1 MNEQLDKLIKRIKLG
16 RKGVVVMLAVIAIA
30 SVFALMKFGVGDKSD
45 AEAETFTKDFA
56 VETGSIK
63 DSFTSDGYVELST
76 YDISFERAGIVEKLN
91 VKEGDYIEAGTLIA
105 SLNDDEYESAVT
117 NQENNLRQARLSASK
132 NAQTRAQSTESLE
145 SQLQSAKNTLSNAK
159 SEYELVS
166 TLPDTY
172 SQNEIEQKRQA
183 LEKAQSDYNLAL
195 SSYSQNSSTIDSQL
209 DSLSVEKA
217 QESLKQAQDDLKKST
232 MYSPVSGTIVEIA
245 FKEGERV
252 SEETTFIRIASEKG
266 LKVTTNV
273 SELDVTK
280 VKEGMSAQITF
291 SSIDDKTYEG
301 TVEYIDAIATT
312 ANSGSVTY
320 PVTISLD
327 TDDSM
332 IKDSMSCT
340 VEFVSSQKE
349 NVLVVPKK
357 ALTKSKDSGS
367 YSVTLVSDSGEKQQQ
382 VDVGLMDSL
391 YAEIVSGLELGDK
404 VKVKITL
411 EDSNQDKMMM
421 GPGMGGGAP
430 PAGAGGPPQ

>member
-1 MNEQLDKLIKRIKLG
+1 MNEQLDRLIKRIKLG
-16 RKGVVVMLAVIAIA
+16 RKGVVVMLAFIAIA
-30 SVFALMKFGVGDKSD
+30 SVFALMNLGGGDKSNT
-45 AEAETFTKDFA
+45 EAETFTKDFA

-105 SLNDDEYESAVT
+105 SLNDDEYESAVI

-132 NAQTRAQSTESLE
+132 NSQTRAQNIESLE

-183 LEKAQSDYNLAL
+183 LEKAQSDYNIAL
-195 SSYSQNSSTIDSQL
+195 SSYNQNSSSIDSQL

-217 QESLKQAQDDLKKST
+217 QESLKQAKDDLKKST

-266 LKVTTNV
+266 LKVTTDV

-280 VKEGMSAQITF
+280 VKVGMSAQITF

-301 TVEYIDAIATT
+301 TVEYIDAMATT
-312 ANSGSVTY
+312 TNSGSVTY

-357 ALTKSKDSGS
+357 ALTKSKGSGS
-367 YSVTLVSDSGEKQQQ
+367 YSVTLVSDSGEKQKQ

-391 YAEIVSGLELGDK
+391 YAEIVSGLEQGDK

-421 GPGMGGGAP
+421 GPGMGGGP
-430 PAGAGGPPQ
+430 PSGAGGPRQ

>member
-1 MNEQLDKLIKRIKLG
+1 MNEQFDKLMKRIKLG
-16 RKGVVVMLAVIAIA
+16 RKGVVVMLAFIAVA
-30 SVFALMKFGVGDKSD
+30 SVVTLMKFGGEGKDNTES
-45 AEAETFTKDFA
+45 ETFTKDFA
-56 VETGSIK
+56 VETGDIK
-63 DSFTSDGYVELST
+63 DSFTSDGCVELST

-105 SLNDDEYESAVT
+105 SLTDDEYESSVI

-132 NAQTRAQSTESLE
+132 NAQTRAQNIESLE

-195 SSYSQNSSTIDSQL
+195 SSYKQNSSSIDSQL

-217 QESLKQAQDDLKKST
+217 QESLKQARDDLKKST

-266 LKVTTNV
+266 LKVTTDV

-280 VKEGMSAQITF
+280 VKVGMNAQITF
-291 SSIDDKTYEG
+291 SSIDGKTYEG

-312 ANSGSVTY
+312 TNSGSVTY
-320 PVTISLD
+320 PVTILLD
-327 TDDSM
+327 TDDPM

-340 VEFVSSQKE
+340 VEFVSNQKE

-357 ALTKSKDSGS
+357 ALAKSNESGS
-367 YSVTLVSDSGEKQQQ
+367 YSVIVVSDSGEKQQQ

-391 YAEIVSGLELGDK
+391 NAEIISGLEQGDK